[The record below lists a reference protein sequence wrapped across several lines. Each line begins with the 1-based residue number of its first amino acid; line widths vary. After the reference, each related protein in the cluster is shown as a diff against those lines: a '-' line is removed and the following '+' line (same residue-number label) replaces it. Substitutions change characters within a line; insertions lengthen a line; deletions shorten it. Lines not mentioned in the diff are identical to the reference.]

1 MNFSFFVVTEN
12 HTNGYVDYIID
23 SFFFFSIFAT
33 ICVIIN
39 KNPIVSVLFLIFLFI
54 IIASYLITLGL
65 SYIGLS
71 YLLVYVG
78 AVSILFL
85 FILMLIN
92 VRISELLSNTGN
104 SILLAIVIAICFI
117 YTVNQV
123 LPDSL
128 AAYSNYIDYLSSL
141 FYGVR
146 FSVEYINY
154 VFKILN
160 INNYTSPSLVTSN
173 IWDGSLGETT
183 HITAIGN
190 IMYTGYSIWLIEVSV
205 LLLVAMVGSI
215 LITIKKSE
223 MELKSSG
230 TELDISGVIYGMNM
244 DTAFRRRDSH
254 T

>member
-1 MNFSFFVVTEN
+1 
-12 HTNGYVDYIID
+12 
-23 SFFFFSIFAT
+23 
-33 ICVIIN
+33 
-39 KNPIVSVLFLIFLFI
+39 
-54 IIASYLITLGL
+54 
-65 SYIGLS
+65 
-71 YLLVYVG
+71 
-78 AVSILFL
+78 
-85 FILMLIN
+85 MLIN

-128 AAYSNYIDYLSSL
+128 AAYSNYIDYSSSL
-141 FYGVR
+141 FYGIR

-154 VFKILN
+154 VFNILN

-173 IWDGSLGETT
+173 IWDGSLSETT

-190 IMYTGYSIWLIEVSV
+190 IMYTGYMMWLIEVSV

-230 TELDISGVIYGMNM
+230 TELDISGVIYGMNI
-244 DTAFRRRDSH
+244 DTAFRRRDSQ
-254 T
+254 TYSDRWS